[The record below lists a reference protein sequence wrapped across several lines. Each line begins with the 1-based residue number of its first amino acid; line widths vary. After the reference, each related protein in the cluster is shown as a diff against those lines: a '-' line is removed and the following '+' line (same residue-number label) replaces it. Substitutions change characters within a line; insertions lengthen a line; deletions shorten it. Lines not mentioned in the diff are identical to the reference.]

1 MKLDWKPTDKNDGWT
16 QKPYETARAG
26 KLLFRLLPRRRGT
39 TYAAINIAHDDIVGR
54 PYADPDCNSTPTFI
68 YKSMSSTR
76 AAREYAE
83 SFDYT
88 AWRSN
93 EVETAKADRREAKKT
108 LAQSRRRVRE
118 AKSLP
123 ADA

>member
-1 MKLDWKPTDKNDGWT
+1 M
-16 QKPYETARAG
+16 
-26 KLLFRLLPRRRGT
+26 PRTRGT
-39 TYAAINIAHDDIVGR
+39 TCASIAIAHDEIVER

-68 YKSMSSTR
+68 YKSLNSTG

-83 SFDYT
+83 SFDYA

-93 EVETAKADRREAKKT
+93 EIQRVKADREDAKQR
-108 LAQSRRRVRE
+108 LAQSRKRVRE

-123 ADA
+123 TDA